1 MFKRSTFLVALVA
14 ALLAPLAPA
23 LAENPNIPDNGYLE
37 ALKTADQF
45 AYAWSTRDAKLGGN
59 TLAPDLKRKMAAD
72 DISSF
77 FSGTSTPEN
86 FSFLLGHQ
94 RLVSPGLY
102 RFDVKL
108 FRYMPNAQGLVQSE
122 KALTLDVEQVEDVW
136 FVKALPY

>member
-1 MFKRSTFLVALVA
+1 MLKRLSFFFALGA
-14 ALLAPLAPA
+14 ALLGPLAPA
-23 LAENPNIPDNGYLE
+23 IAANPNIPDNGYIE

-59 TLAPDLKRKMAAD
+59 TLAPDLKRKMAPD

-77 FSGTSTPEN
+77 FVGTSTPQN

-108 FRYMPNAQGLVQSE
+108 LRYQPNDQGLVQSD
-122 KALTLDVEQVEDVW
+122 KALTLDVEQIDDVW